1 MYIIIHDRLIYLYK
15 KSLSTK
21 KWLHKTWYFSDT
33 ETMKPDRIQQRDS
46 KSERAAINNLSRGS
60 ALLNK

>member
-1 MYIIIHDRLIYLYK
+1 M
-15 KSLSTK
+15 
-21 KWLHKTWYFSDT
+21 WYFSDT
-33 ETMKPDRIQQRDS
+33 ATTKPDRIQQRDS

>member
-1 MYIIIHDRLIYLYK
+1 MIDYFTCI
-15 KSLSTK
+15 KSRYRQK